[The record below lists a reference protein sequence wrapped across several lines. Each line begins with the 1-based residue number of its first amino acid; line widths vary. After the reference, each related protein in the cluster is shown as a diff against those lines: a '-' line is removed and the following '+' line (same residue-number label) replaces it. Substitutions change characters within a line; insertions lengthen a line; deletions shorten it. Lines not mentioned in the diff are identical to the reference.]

1 MAETEEAEYSDT
13 LEVEGEA
20 KSSSRVLAAIK
31 KATDTFRDYQDTCRR
46 IDDIYS
52 REGDQYDSAWLDPE
66 YDLFWASMEILKPAI
81 YAHAP
86 VPAVAPMFADR
97 RPLYNTTAELLERVT
112 TSAFDRANIDQAM
125 LALRDDLAFT
135 NRGVLWV
142 TYETEDGQK
151 ACIDHIDRTDFL
163 HEPARGWSDVGWV
176 ARRAWM
182 TKAEMRKRFSKTSG
196 KAYQQ
201 AKTEIRRDDKDNG
214 GADDSKKAGVWEVW
228 HRNDDKVYWVAPDC
242 PVVLDEDKPHLTL
255 KDFYPCPRPAYGT
268 LRRRSLVPVPDYV
281 RYAAHLAKIS
291 TLTSR
296 IYLLLDKIKLKGLVP
311 AGGDIGDAIQ
321 AALRSEDDEI
331 IIPVPGAALVQGSSA
346 GFVTWMPL
354 ADIATAIQGLIEARG
369 QLIEDFYQLS
379 GISDIMR
386 GATEAEETL
395 GAQQLKSQYGS
406 VRVRDKIDE
415 LQRVARDV
423 ARIVAE
429 IASDKFSKETL
440 LDMAQLEIPT
450 KADIS
455 KTVKEIEAAAKKELE
470 GLAEKAK
477 GMLQQARQ
485 QPQGQP
491 QQGGQPQA
499 QQIDPQQ
506 AQAQFQQAQQQI
518 VQKYAGPLKQAE
530 ETVPIED
537 VMELLRDDK
546 TRGFA
551 FEIATDSTIMT
562 DEMAEK
568 QARNEFL
575 GVVATSTQALTGLAA
590 MGEAG
595 AALAGGFLKF
605 VVAPYRVGR
614 ELNGLI
620 DDFVDAAPQMAA
632 AAAGQGDGT
641 QEAQKAMADANNKL
655 ADAEMTKAQ
664 AATMKVETD
673 AKAKMQD
680 MQLKAAQLQSDNER
694 KMAEMQQKGAIES
707 DKHQRESE
715 KLRQQLVDMQSK
727 SGEQQAK
734 IDNLTAQTAA
744 ILHSIGLDER
754 KQQLDEYTAAN
765 AVQSKA
771 VDQSL
776 NAQGMQQKAVEGDR
790 SHQLNERQQGQTEAM
805 GERSEQRAD
814 RQQEFTERSSD
825 RQQTFAERQAAKEPA
840 Q

>member
-1 MAETEEAEYSDT
+1 MAEVEESEYSDS

-20 KSSSRVLAAIK
+20 KSSSRVLSAIK

-52 REGDQYDSAWLDPE
+52 RDNNYDNDWLDPE

-97 RPLYNTTAELLERVT
+97 RPLYNTTAELLERVV
-112 TSAFDRANIDQAM
+112 TSAFDRTNIDQAM
-125 LALRDDLAFT
+125 LSLRDDLAFT

-142 TYETEDGQK
+142 TYESEDGEQR
-151 ACIDHIDRTDFL
+151 ACVDQVDRTDFL
-163 HEPARGWSDVGWV
+163 HEPARAWVDVGWV

-182 TKAEMRKRFSKTSG
+182 TKAEMRKRFAKTSG

-228 HRNDDKVYWVAPDC
+228 HRNDNKVYWAAPDC
-242 PVVLDEDKPHLTL
+242 PVMLDEGKPHLTL
-255 KDFYPCPRPAYGT
+255 KDFFPCPRPAYGT
-268 LRRRSLVPVPDYV
+268 LRRRSLVPVPDYT

-321 AALRSEDDEI
+321 AALRSDDDEI
-331 IIPVPGAALVQGSSA
+331 IISVPGAALVSGSA
-346 GFVTWMPL
+346 TGFVTWMPL

-450 KADIS
+450 KAEIS
-455 KTVKEIEAAAKKELE
+455 KTVKEIEAAAKKELTE
-470 GLAEKAK
+470 LGEKAK
-477 GMLQQARQ
+477 EMAQQAMQKQQ
-485 QPQGQP
+485 QPQPGQP
-491 QQGGQPQA
+491 

-506 AQAQFQQAQQQI
+506 AQQQFQQAQQAI
-518 VQKYAGPLKQAE
+518 VQKYSGPLKQAE

-537 VMELLRDDK
+537 VIELLRDDK

-562 DEMAEK
+562 DEMQEK
-568 QARNEFL
+568 QSRNEFL
-575 GVVATSTQALTGLAA
+575 GVVAQSTQALTGLAA
-590 MGEAG
+590 MGESG

-605 VVAPYRVGR
+605 VTAPYRVGR

-632 AAAGQGDGT
+632 QIAGQGQGNGDA
-641 QEAQKAMADANNKL
+641 EKAMADANNKL
-655 ADAEMTKAQ
+655 AEAEGVKAQ
-664 AATMKVETD
+664 ASLMSAQ
-673 AKAKMQD
+673 AKGQ
-680 MQLKAAQLQSDNER
+680 QAQADNER
-694 KMAEMQQKGAIES
+694 KIAELQIKAQA
-707 DKHQRESE
+707 DKTKAEQENA
-715 KLRQQLVDMQSK
+715 KLQLQVADMQSK
-727 SGEQQAK
+727 SGKLQAEINKLTADTAK
-734 IDNLTAQTAA
+734 ILA
-744 ILHSIGLDER
+744 SIGLDER
-754 KQQLDEYTAAN
+754 KQKLSEYSAEQ
-765 AVQSKA
+765 AVQTQQ
-771 VDQSL
+771 VDQAMA
-776 NAQGMQQKAVEGDR
+776 AQGMQQKAVEGDR
-790 SHQLNERQQGQTEAM
+790 NAQLNERQQQHTEQL
-805 GERSEQRAD
+805 GERQEGRAD
-814 RQQEFTERSSD
+814 RQQHFTETDTD
-825 RQQTFAERQAAKEPA
+825 RQRTLAERTAAKEQA
-840 Q
+840 